1 MKFTCLRSAV
11 AIAAIFGSVAFVP
24 AAEGQLQLLSSFH
37 PSFYGSAEFDTEDS
51 EFYLLGLYAG
61 VAKLRWSP
69 YLNVNAYRLDYV
81 DRRPGGG
88 PEDVSAISPTVGL
101 AYAARNGGFSFGGGY
116 TWTDSDDS
124 GAPGAEGGGSSGPHA
139 AFGAYRNGTGDR
151 PWRLQFLSNYNFGAE
166 YLWTRLRANTA
177 LRDRVRVGAELVG
190 QSGFEDASEASGSNV
205 FKVGPTVEV
214 AWTDSFRTGAV
225 VGWKT
230 SGGDR
235 FLDER
240 ESAAYFK
247 LEFSFSPF

>member
-1 MKFTCLRSAV
+1 MKFTSLRSALL
-11 AIAAIFGSVAFVP
+11 AIGAIVSSFAIVP
-24 AAEGQLQLLSSFH
+24 SAEGQLQMLSSFH
-37 PSFYGSAEFDTEDS
+37 PSFYGSAEMDTEDS
-51 EFYLLGLYAG
+51 EFYLLGMYAG

-69 YLNVNAYRLDYV
+69 YLNVNAYRLNYV
-81 DRRPGGG
+81 DTRPG
-88 PEDVSAISPTVGL
+88 ETATDLSAISPTIGL
-101 AYAARNGGFSFGGGY
+101 AYAARNSGFSFGGGY

-124 GAPGAEGGGSSGPHA
+124 GAPGAEGGGSSGPHG
-139 AFGAYRNGTGDR
+139 AFGAYRSGRGDR

-177 LRDRVRVGAELVG
+177 LTDRVRAGAEFVG
-190 QSGFEDASEASGSNV
+190 ESGFEEGSGSNV

-240 ESAAYFK
+240 ESAVYFK

>member
-1 MKFTCLRSAV
+1 MKFTSLRSAV
-11 AIAAIFGSVAFVP
+11 ALAAVISSVAIVP
-24 AAEGQLQLLSSFH
+24 GAEGQLPMLSRFH
-37 PSFYGSAEFDTEDS
+37 PSFYGSGELDTEDS
-51 EFYLLGLYAG
+51 EFYLLGMYAG
-61 VAKLRWSP
+61 VAKLKWSP
-69 YLNVNAYRLDYV
+69 YLNINAYRLNYV
-81 DRRPGGG
+81 DRLAADEPK
-88 PEDVSAISPTVGL
+88 DLSAISPTVGL
-101 AYAARNGGFSFGGGY
+101 AYAARNAGFSFGGGY

-139 AFGAYRNGTGDR
+139 AFGAYRSGSGDR
-151 PWRLQFLSNYNFGAE
+151 PWRFQFLSNYNFGAE
-166 YLWTRLRANTA
+166 YLWARLRANTA
-177 LRDRVRVGAELVG
+177 VGDRVRIGAELVG
-190 QSGFEDASEASGSNV
+190 QSGFEEGSGSDV
-205 FKVGPTVEV
+205 FKAGPTVEV

>member
-1 MKFTCLRSAV
+1 MKITSLRRASAL
-11 AIAAIFGSVAFVP
+11 AAIIGSVSIVP
-24 AAEGQLQLLSSFH
+24 GAEGQLPMLSSFH
-37 PSFYGSAEFDTEDS
+37 PSFYGSAEMDTEDS
-51 EFYLLGLYAG
+51 EFYLVGMYAG
-61 VAKLRWSP
+61 VAKLKWSP
-69 YLNVNAYRLDYV
+69 YLNVNAYRLNYV
-81 DRRPGGG
+81 DRLAAD
-88 PEDVSAISPTVGL
+88 EAKNLSAISPTVGL

-116 TWTDSDDS
+116 TWTDSDDA

-139 AFGAYRNGTGDR
+139 AFGAYRSGTGDR

-177 LRDRVRVGAELVG
+177 MRDRLRVGAEFVA
-190 QSGFEDASEASGSNV
+190 QSGFEEGSGSNV

-230 SGGDR
+230 SGGER

>member
-1 MKFTCLRSAV
+1 MKFTRIRSTVALAAVISSV
-11 AIAAIFGSVAFVP
+11 AIVP
-24 AAEGQLQLLSSFH
+24 GAEGQLPMLSRFH
-37 PSFYGSAEFDTEDS
+37 PSFYGSGEMDTEDS
-51 EFYLLGLYAG
+51 EFYLLGMYAG
-61 VAKLRWSP
+61 VAKLKWSP
-69 YLNVNAYRLDYV
+69 YLNVNAYRLNYV
-81 DRRPGGG
+81 DRLTADEPK
-88 PEDVSAISPTVGL
+88 DLSAISPTVGL

-116 TWTDSDDS
+116 TWTDSDDA

-139 AFGAYRNGTGDR
+139 ALGAYRNGTGDR

-166 YLWTRLRANTA
+166 YLWSRLRANTPVK
-177 LRDRVRVGAELVG
+177 DRVRVGAELVG
-190 QSGFEDASEASGSNV
+190 QSGFEEASGSNV
-205 FKVGPTVEV
+205 FKIGPTVEV